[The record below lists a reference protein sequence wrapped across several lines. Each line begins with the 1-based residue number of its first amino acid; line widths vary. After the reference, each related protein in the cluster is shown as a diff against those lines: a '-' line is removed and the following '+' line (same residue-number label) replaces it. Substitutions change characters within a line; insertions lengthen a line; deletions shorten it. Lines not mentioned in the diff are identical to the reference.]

1 MKNKVVVL
9 SDTHLSDNS
18 PTSWYQKGIHQE
30 YLLAIFEWVVSH
42 SDEVSEL
49 VLLGDIVDF
58 WTSPFDVV
66 PPTFRH
72 IVEQNELVLGPD
84 GGLARV
90 LDALDGAVTYVR
102 GNHDMMV
109 TEPDVTSISS
119 SGGHHVKFAGDLYSP
134 GNDPRVLLRHGNEYT
149 MFNAPDLTTKFAPL
163 PIGYFITRIVADYWH
178 QHLAPGQ
185 NVSELEDQGYPN
197 GLNWKSVVEDALRSL
212 EISIADVLIS
222 GIAGKEDVAQTLPIT
237 LDDGS
242 TTTLI
247 EVRAEYRHLFTHWV
261 EVNGGGEEGA
271 LVAVKAGL
279 ADYNSSFMGWF
290 AQRQAFADHAQLVVM
305 GHTHAPISG
314 LAESLVN
321 YVNSGFECP
330 SVADLKTKTISFAVI
345 AMDSL
350 ETTLFHAVKVGAEAP
365 SIHPLVAPVASV
377 VDVPG
382 KDYSCYV
389 VIDNTESSSDL
400 TLIGHGLEH
409 GHFINLPVSIRS
421 GTSAT
426 LWLQDFPHVLSMHG
440 SQGSVVYRDDRGR
453 DYEFAFGCPKE
464 RHHIQCSGATTFRAK
479 TGYGEW
485 LAPNQVPSTGNP
497 LFVMFTLTT

>member
-9 SDTHLSDNS
+9 SDIHLSDNS
-18 PTSWYQKGIHQE
+18 PTSWYQKVIHQE

-109 TEPDVTSISS
+109 TESDVTSISS
-119 SGGHHVKFAGDLYSP
+119 SSGHCVKFAGDLYSP

-149 MFNAPDLTTKFAPL
+149 MFNAPDITTKFAPL

-185 NVSELEDQGYPN
+185 NVSELGDQGYPN
-197 GLNWKSVVEDALRSL
+197 GLNWKSVVEDAVRSL
-212 EISIADVLIS
+212 EFSIADVLID

-242 TTTLI
+242 TTTLN
-247 EVRAEYRHLFTHWV
+247 EVRAQYRHLFTQWV
-261 EVNGGGEEGA
+261 EANGGGEEGA

-279 ADYNSSFMGWF
+279 ADYNASFMGWF

-314 LAESLVN
+314 LAESFVN

-330 SVADLKTKTISFAVI
+330 SVADLNTKTISFAVI

-350 ETTLFHAVKVGAEAP
+350 ETTLFQAVKVGAEMP
-365 SIHPLVAPVASV
+365 SIQPLEAPVASV
-377 VDVPG
+377 VDDPG

-389 VIDNTESSSDL
+389 VIDNSDSSSDL
-400 TLIGHGLEH
+400 TLIGHHLDH

-426 LWLQDFPHVLSMHG
+426 LWLQDFPHILSAHG
-440 SQGSVVYRDDRGR
+440 SQGSVVYRDERSR
-453 DYEFAFGCPKE
+453 DYDFAFSCPKE
-464 RHHIQCSGATTFRAK
+464 MHHIQCSGATTFRAK
-479 TGYGEW
+479 TGNGEW
-485 LAPNQVPSTGNP
+485 LAPNQVPSSGNP
-497 LFVMFTLTT
+497 LFVTFTLTT